1 MTNIAREVLDEKTI
15 DRDPIKQFQ
24 LWFNDAFAAG
34 LPLPEAMTLA
44 TATPDGKPS
53 ARMVLLKQVDH
64 DGFVFYTNYRSAKA
78 EQLDANP
85 YAALVFYWAKLD
97 RQVRVEGSVVRTSA
111 QESRDYFKTRPRE
124 SQIGAWASPQS
135 EAISSRDV
143 LEQRRQELGIRVT
156 LGARTADVLGLVLRH
171 GVRVTGAGIA
181 AGVVGGLALSRVIER
196 LLFGVSSTDPL
207 TFAAAALVLGAAG
220 LLACWIPAREAT
232 KVDPLVALRH

>member
-1 MTNIAREVLDEKTI
+1 MTNIALEGLDEKTI

-34 LPLPEAMTLA
+34 LPMPEAMTLA
-44 TATPDGKPS
+44 TASPDGKPS

-64 DGFVFYTNYRSAKA
+64 DGFVFFTNYRSAKA

-124 SQIGAWASPQS
+124 SQIGAWASEQS
-135 EAISSRDV
+135 QTIDSRDV
-143 LEQRRQELGIRVT
+143 LEQHAQELEALYRDREVDRPEHWGGYRLKPERIEFWKSRIGR
-156 LGARTADVLGLVLRH
+156 LHDRILYQRDA
-171 GVRVTGAGIA
+171 TGWSISR
-181 AGVVGGLALSRVIER
+181 LA
-196 LLFGVSSTDPL
+196 P
-207 TFAAAALVLGAAG
+207 
-220 LLACWIPAREAT
+220 
-232 KVDPLVALRH
+232 